1 MSEKPYKV
9 IIEGQ
14 NGAGNQ
20 VFEAETPEELQT
32 KFQEAQ
38 THATA
43 KIREQAQENTTL
55 REQLAAL
62 QSNIE
67 PVAPNGNGAAN
78 NQQLFQTLYNSPVQF
93 IKDGLSQ
100 AIGMPFD
107 DFIKDYTKTVRP
119 GAEMAKI
126 NAVNA
131 AFVQKHPELLSVSP
145 EDDLHNANAMRKI
158 IADNGWEYNER
169 NLHAAFAL
177 AKNDGYLKIAPA
189 AAGAEVVMQPVPTT
203 VTRPAA
209 AANTS
214 ESEEHFLRT
223 APTEKVREFLEKK
236 YASARS

>member
-43 KIREQAQENTTL
+43 KIREQAQELQTVKE
-55 REQLAAL
+55 RLAAL
-62 QSNIE
+62 ESRRTATTPANG
-67 PVAPNGNGAAN
+67 GNGFSRDKYFQLLYQDPIAA
-78 NQQLFQTLYNSPVQF
+78 QDYVLGHRIGQPVDQF
-93 IKDGLSQ
+93 LN
-100 AIGMPFD
+100 
-107 DFIKDYTKTVRP
+107 DYAKTVRP

-158 IADNGWEYNER
+158 IADNGWEYSER
-169 NLHAAFAL
+169 NLHAAVCLGEERRATQ
-177 AKNDGYLKIAPA
+177 A
-189 AAGAEVVMQPVPTT
+189 A
-203 VTRPAA
+203 
-209 AANTS
+209 
-214 ESEEHFLRT
+214 
-223 APTEKVREFLEKK
+223 
-236 YASARS
+236 